1 MIEQSKIENLQWLG
15 DSAECAGKG
24 EQSDSL
30 GSSGEAMK
38 KNERF

>member
-1 MIEQSKIENLQWLG
+1 MIERSKIENLRWLG

-30 GSSGEAMK
+30 GSSREATEK
-38 KNERF
+38 E